1 MKSFQKQQKICYF
14 CRIIK
19 LSGIFQ
25 KRPHHNKFEILSMK
39 KLLLLMMLGVMLSC
53 TQKETNPLLMEWDT
67 PFASPP
73 FHLIKEH
80 HFIPAFEVAMK
91 EHNAEIA
98 AIVNNPE
105 APTFENTI
113 VAFDQV
119 GMLLR
124 RISLVMNGL
133 LGAHTTDELQEVSRE
148 MSPKLSAHGSAI
160 RFNQELF
167 HRIQAVYNQRHDL
180 GLDIEE
186 MRLVEVFHR
195 DFTRNGAD
203 LPEAQREELAQLNT
217 RMAFLQLQ
225 LNQNMRADANAFHL
239 VLEHEDELVGLP
251 ASVRA
256 QAAALAA
263 SIGKEGK
270 YAFGLARPSWTPF
283 FRFSERRDLR
293 EKLFYAHTM
302 RGNNNNEND
311 NKRLLAEL
319 VMLRHQMA
327 QILGFET
334 YADFYIAQQM
344 AETPENVMNFLY
356 TAWEHALARAQRE
369 LADMQRMATYEIEPW
384 DWWFYAERVRQ
395 ERYALNEDE
404 IRPFFTIDNVRK
416 GAFYVANRLWGI
428 TFEQRFD
435 IPVYYEGVATFE
447 VFDTDGSHLAVLFCD
462 PHPRPSKRSGAWCG
476 VYRSGTRYVSPI
488 VTTVGNYTGPVG
500 DNPAMLSWDDATT
513 FFHELGH
520 ALHNF
525 FARGR
530 FNRTSRSVPMD
541 FVELPSQLFELWAGE
556 PEVLRVF
563 ARHFETGE
571 VIPDELIERM
581 QRARHFNQ
589 GFYSV
594 EYLFSAFIDMAWY
607 MNPDITIDTD
617 ANVLEAEVAERI
629 GAISAITPRHR
640 STHFSHIFGTA
651 YAAGYY
657 VYWWAGK
664 LDADAFDAFVE
675 SGDLFNQ
682 ELARKLRTYI
692 MGSNGKW
699 EGMEL
704 WKKFRGEAP
713 KIYPFL
719 RQRGLIE

>member
-1 MKSFQKQQKICYF
+1 
-14 CRIIK
+14 
-19 LSGIFQ
+19 
-25 KRPHHNKFEILSMK
+25 MK
-39 KLLLLMMLGVMLSC
+39 KLFLPLILLGLLLSC
-53 TQKETNPLLMEWDT
+53 TPRETNPLLMEWDT
-67 PFASPP
+67 PFGSPP
-73 FHLIKEH
+73 FHLIQEH
-80 HFIPAFEVAMK
+80 HFIPAFEVAMRQ
-91 EHNAEIA
+91 HNAEID
-98 AIVNNPE
+98 AIVNNPD

-113 VAFDQV
+113 VAFDNV
-119 GMLLR
+119 GGLLR
-124 RISLVMNGL
+124 QINLIMHGVN
-133 LGAHTTDELQEVSRE
+133 GAHTTPELQQVVRE
-148 MSPKLSAHGSAI
+148 MSPKLSAHNSAI
-160 RFNQELF
+160 RFNQDLF
-167 HRIQAVYNQRHDL
+167 KRIQAVYNQRHEL

-195 DFTRNGAD
+195 DFTRNGAA
-203 LPEAQREELAQLNT
+203 LPEAQREELAQLNA
-217 RMAFLQLQ
+217 RMALLQLQ
-225 LNQNMRADANAFHL
+225 LNENMRADAGAFHL
-239 VLEHEDELVGLP
+239 VLQTEEELAGLP
-251 ASVRA
+251 PSVRA

-327 QILGFET
+327 QILGFNT

-344 AETPENVMNFLY
+344 AQTPENVMNFLY
-356 TAWEHALARAQRE
+356 TAWVHAIARARYE
-369 LADMQRMATYEIEPW
+369 LAEMQRLANHKIEPW

-395 ERYALNEDE
+395 KRYDLNEDE

-428 TFEQRFD
+428 TFHQRDD

-447 VFDTDGSHLAVLFCD
+447 VRDADGTPLAVLFCD

-476 VYRSGTRYVSPI
+476 VYRIGTRYSLPI
-488 VTTVGNYTGPVG
+488 VTTVGNYTGPAG
-500 DNPAMLSWDDATT
+500 GNPAMLSWDDTTT

-556 PEVLRVF
+556 PEVLRVY

-581 QRARHFNQ
+581 RRARDFNQ

-594 EYLFSAFIDMAWY
+594 EYLFSGFIDMAWY
-607 MNPDITIDTD
+607 MNPNINKDTC
-617 ANVLEAEVAERI
+617 ANVLEREVAERI

-664 LDADAFDAFVE
+664 LDAHAFNMFVE

-692 MGSNGKW
+692 MGANGKW

-704 WKKFRGEAP
+704 WKKFAGEAP
-713 KIYPFL
+713 TIYPFL
-719 RQRGLIE
+719 RQRGLYPMFPPPPRR